1 MKIITYI
8 AAVEHMS
15 GMDLHA
21 AASEEALNAKLAAYC
36 RSHWETIS
44 WKGEARPEIPE
55 TDEAT
60 IALYFD
66 DHEDDCLT
74 TGVDSVDVKFHL
86 VVEIFGKRPAGSL
99 HQSLESARSCALDI
113 AMESFWDPDTDEA
126 AARAAFERKL
136 DEAGSVCY
144 GDHVV
149 HLLPILP

>member
-8 AAVEHMS
+8 AAVEHIS

-55 TDEAT
+55 TNDAT

-66 DHEDDCLT
+66 DHEDDRLT
-74 TGVDSVDVKFHL
+74 TGCDSVEIDAHL
-86 VVEIFGKRPAGSL
+86 VVESFNLQPTVSFY
-99 HQSLESARSCALDI
+99 HSAEDARTSALDI
-113 AMESFWDPDTDEA
+113 AMENFWDPDTDEA
-126 AARAAFERKL
+126 AARAKFELEL
-136 DEAGSVCY
+136 DEDGSVRY

-149 HLLPILP
+149 HLLPALP